1 MKDNILN
8 IEDKIIKVI
17 KFTSNFINTEIVI
30 WDNKSVIHYAISDY
44 FPNRGL
50 GYRRVMDRIAIRWEG
65 LFNCE

>member
-50 GYRRVMDRIAIRWEG
+50 GYRRVMDRIAIRGEG